1 MKGDTYPITPKFTTK
16 TSAFSMIKL
25 EISIDLSQRLKEI
38 VIVPVGDMIHI
49 QEGILPFMHSGRF

>member
-1 MKGDTYPITPKFTTK
+1 
-16 TSAFSMIKL
+16 MIKL

-49 QEGILPFMHSGRF
+49 QEGILPFMHSGGFKKKINPSQL